1 MSICFH
7 YTKFRKQFQS
17 AFQGVNCSFRFL
29 SLCGNEECAAMDK
42 KRMVLLGHSMTLL
55 LYLSKSFC
63 SSMFIQSVIFSEN
76 YRQGLSTIFSTLQ
89 NPWIPSFLPTYK
101 GASKEK
107 KLPAGESFLMSLS
120 EMATHGNR

>member
-17 AFQGVNCSFRFL
+17 AFPGVNWPFRFL
-29 SLCGNEECAAMDK
+29 SLCGNEECTAMDK
-42 KRMVLLGHSMTLL
+42 KKKKKVLLGHSMTLL
-55 LYLSKSFC
+55 VSQNPVLQC
-63 SSMFIQSVIFSEN
+63 SSKVSVFL
-76 YRQGLSTIFSTLQ
+76 RTLDKGCLQFFSTLQ
-89 NPWIPSFLPTYK
+89 NPWILICLPIYK

-107 KLPAGESFLMSLS
+107 QLPEEETFLVSLS